1 MGNSDEMPK
10 WFGIWKEGHD
20 KLHEKL
26 DDDITEIKQGVGNIL
41 KTQQEALKELSGVTS
56 DIREM
61 KTDIKYLKQNNVKY
75 EERLKTVEDFQ
86 SELKGERRIWRII
99 GTFLYA
105 ILAGVMGWVGGFLK
119 K

>member
-1 MGNSDEMPK
+1 MSNSGEMPK
-10 WFGIWKEGHD
+10 WFDVWKEGHD

-26 DDDITEIKQGVGNIL
+26 DSDIGEIKQGISNIL
-41 KTQQEALKELSGVTS
+41 KTQQKALDELSGVKG

-61 KTDIKYLKQNNVKY
+61 KTDIKYLKENNVKY
-75 EERLKTVEDFQ
+75 EERLEKVENFQ
-86 SELKGERRIWRII
+86 SELKGERRVWRII

-105 ILAGVMGWVGGFLK
+105 ILAGVMGWLGGFLK